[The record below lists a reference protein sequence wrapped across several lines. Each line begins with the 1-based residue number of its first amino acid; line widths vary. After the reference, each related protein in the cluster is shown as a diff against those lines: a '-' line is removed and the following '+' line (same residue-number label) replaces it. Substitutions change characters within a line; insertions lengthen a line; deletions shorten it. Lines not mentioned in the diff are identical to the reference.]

1 MPIDRIPPFSLLGEL
16 RVRGTSKTRAGRKT
30 AEKRETANA
39 DSSSSRPASRDLSAL
54 RQSVA
59 AIFTDVDLGDADAVL
74 ARREPV
80 LRTIMLWEFG
90 ADFRGDPQFLPM
102 IDELSH
108 AIENNSD
115 LQGRFTAMVG
125 ALRSR

>member
-1 MPIDRIPPFSLLGEL
+1 MPIDRTSPFSWLGDL
-16 RVRGTSKTRAGRKT
+16 RVRSASKSKAGGK
-30 AEKRETANA
+30 AGEKGAPTNAKAPTANA
-39 DSSSSRPASRDLSAL
+39 PLRDMAAL

-59 AIFTDVDLGDADAVL
+59 AIFNDMDTDDADAVL

-90 ADFRGDPQFLPM
+90 SDFRGDPQFLPM
-102 IDELSH
+102 IDELSR
-108 AIENNSD
+108 AIEHNAD